1 MQPPTALE
9 FMAKEGPDMLFD
21 RPLIRGHRGVA
32 GAVGGLWFLHLSV
45 LELSEARRSPS
56 EEVFSRLRDWERP
69 LPGAP
74 RPSEPKSLSGR
85 FQMQDLPLRP
95 TSEPAVAGD
104 AGARG
109 WTALR
114 GVSLEWGERPG
125 WFRGAGGGLQSSGWS
140 LATSSFLIPGAAQ
153 AGPSGLAP
161 KRDSS
166 Q

>member
-1 MQPPTALE
+1 
-9 FMAKEGPDMLFD
+9 MLFD
-21 RPLIRGHRGVA
+21 RPLIRGPRGVA
-32 GAVGGLWFLHLSV
+32 GAVRGLWFLHLSV
-45 LELSEARRSPS
+45 LGLSEARRSPS
-56 EEVFSRLRDWERP
+56 EEVFSWLRDWERP
-69 LPGAP
+69 LLGAP
-74 RPSEPKSLSGR
+74 RSSEPKSLSGH
-85 FQMQDLPLRP
+85 FQTQDLPLRP
-95 TSEPAVAGD
+95 ASKPAVAGD

-114 GVSLEWGERPG
+114 GVSLERGERPG

-140 LATSSFLIPGAAQ
+140 LATSSFLIRGAAQ